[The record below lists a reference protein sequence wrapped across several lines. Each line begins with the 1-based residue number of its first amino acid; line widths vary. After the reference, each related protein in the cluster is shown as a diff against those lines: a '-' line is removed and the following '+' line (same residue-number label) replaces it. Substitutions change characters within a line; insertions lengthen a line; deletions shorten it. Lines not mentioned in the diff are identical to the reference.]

1 MIHITSF
8 ANPRMAQAFV
18 DYMAGQN
25 IHLSLQP
32 SQEQALYELWLEDD
46 QFINQVRQELDT
58 FLQNPND
65 PRYLAA
71 SWQTGNADTQFQYR
85 NFLTWGYLKEQSG
98 PLTIAVILLSIIV
111 YLWVEM
117 TDAREV
123 LRYLAWPIGDQ
134 QSELWR
140 WISPAFVHF
149 SLSHIGFN
157 LALWWFLAGQV
168 ERKLGTGKLFT
179 ILLVSALFS
188 NWGQSLFSE
197 NNFGGLSGVVYA
209 LVSYV
214 WLTGERN
221 PESGVNV
228 PRGLMIFSIIWLF
241 FGYFDILGMHIAN
254 AAHTSGLIIGLLMGV
269 WDNRHSF
276 IKHQSSR

>member
-46 QFINQVRQELDT
+46 QFLNQVRQELDT

-111 YLWVEM
+111 YLWVEI

-123 LRYLAWPIGDQ
+123 LRYLAWPIDDQ

>member
-25 IHLSLQP
+25 IHLSLKP

-46 QFINQVRQELDT
+46 QFLNQVRQELDT

-71 SWQTGNADTQFQYR
+71 SWQTGNTDAQFQYR
-85 NFLTWGYLKEQSG
+85 NFLTWDYLKEQSG

>member
-18 DYMAGQN
+18 DYMSSKN
-25 IHLSLQP
+25 IHLKIKP
-32 SQEQALYELWLEDD
+32 SQEQAVFELWLEDE
-46 QFINQVRQELDT
+46 QLQPQVQKELDI
-58 FLQNPND
+58 FLQDPNH
-65 PRYLAA
+65 PRYLEA
-71 SWQTGNADTQFQYR
+71 SWHTGSADTQFQYR
-85 NFLTWGYLKEQSG
+85 NYLTWGYLKEQSG
-98 PLTIAVILLSIIV
+98 PLTIAVILLSIVV

-134 QSELWR
+134 QTELWR
-140 WISPAFVHF
+140 WFSPALVHF

-214 WLTGERN
+214 WLTGERR
-221 PESGVNV
+221 PESGISV

-241 FGYFDILGMHIAN
+241 FGYFDVLGMHIAN

-276 IKHQSSR
+276 KHQSSR